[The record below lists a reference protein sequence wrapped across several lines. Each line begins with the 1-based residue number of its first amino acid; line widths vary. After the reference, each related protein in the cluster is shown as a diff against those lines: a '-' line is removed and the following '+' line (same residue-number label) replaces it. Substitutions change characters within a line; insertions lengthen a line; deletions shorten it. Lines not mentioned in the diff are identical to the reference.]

1 MKTAKS
7 IIVVLFVLLTAQVA
21 SAYYCPST
29 GRWLSRDPIGEPG
42 FENLRAA
49 SVLPGVG
56 QVVSP
61 ISLPPGRWIDRDSI
75 STANDPDRY
84 AFVKN
89 APINLVDPLG
99 LRFGD
104 GKICGNYCGGGYCGG
119 KKLMPGEKCDYSV
132 PPTDALDSCCQ
143 THDKCY
149 DDVAAGKTTKKA
161 CDAALC
167 ACSKIARLYRRSCDN
182 CGSISLTTVPIWA
195 CFLTN

>member
-7 IIVVLFVLLTAQVA
+7 IIVVLSVLLTAQIA

-49 SVLPGVG
+49 SALPEAG

-61 ISLPPGRWIDRDSI
+61 VSLPLGRWIDRDPI

-99 LRFGD
+99 LRFGN

-119 KKLMPGEKCDYSV
+119 KHLKPGEKCDYSV
-132 PPTDALDSCCQ
+132 PATDALDTCCKA
-143 THDKCY
+143 HDQCY
-149 DDVAAGKTTKKA
+149 DDVEAGKTTKAK
-161 CDAALC
+161 CDATLC
-167 ACSKIARLYRRSCDN
+167 TCSKAAKQGSHDSCGCIAWK
-182 CGSISLTTVPIWA
+182 TVPIWA
-195 CFLTN
+195 CDLTGR